1 MHMVR
6 CDVKGCK
13 SEYETKGF
21 SHAPPPGWRHESF
34 TEVKMVPVD
43 TLQLP
48 PGVVPP
54 LGMPGQVEVP
64 VHYEADICP
73 CHPRSYELREIEPPA
88 PRLTG
93 AMIAAA

>member
-21 SHAPPPGWRHESF
+21 HQVSPPGWRHESA
-34 TEVKMVPVD
+34 TEVRMVPAA

-48 PGVVPP
+48 PGSVPP
-54 LGMPGQVEVP
+54 GMPEMVELP
-64 VHYEADICP
+64 VHFEADICP
-73 CHPRSYELREIEPPA
+73 NHPRSYELRAIEPPA